1 MVTIVS
7 RYRFMR
13 ESGLYDTLKAASV
26 GDAAIG
32 MAFATWMLTGYFR
45 YIPQDMEEVVWVD
58 GGTRRD
64 SLLRIVPL
72 SAPGMVTTAIYTFIL
87 A

>member
-1 MVTIVS
+1 MTAVT
-7 RYRFMR
+7 
-13 ESGLYDTLKAASV
+13 V
-26 GDAAIG
+26 GDAAIS

-45 YIPQDMEEVVWVD
+45 SIPPNIEEAVWVN

-64 SLLRIVPL
+64 SLLRVVVPL
-72 SAPGMVTTAIYTFIL
+72 SAPGTVTTAIYTFIL